1 MCSGHGALSSG
12 SPQPRHCSFANGTSF
27 LANAFRKT
35 PFQRRACAGRRAVLL
50 PGPFLRPPAA
60 RPITCETSAY
70 RSVEEPPC
78 FNRLGLHPRHCRCPS
93 PICVT
98 VCFCVHSCVCGAV
111 AIFPPRACALV
122 SVRGI
127 RRLVC
132 RYMHRICSLAC
143 TRTPWN
149 GVGVLI
155 PYAGTIACRR
165 IW

>member
-1 MCSGHGALSSG
+1 MQRARGPLLWLAAA
-12 SPQPRHCSFANGTSF
+12 SPLLFRQR
-27 LANAFRKT
+27 NAVLGKRVPKT

-50 PGPFLRPPAA
+50 SGPFLRPQTT
-60 RPITCETSAY
+60 RLITCETSAY

-78 FNRLGLHPRHCRCPS
+78 FNRLGLHPRHRRCPS

-111 AIFPPRACALV
+111 ALFPPRVCALV
-122 SVRGI
+122 SARGI

-155 PYAGTIACRR
+155 PHAGTKACRK